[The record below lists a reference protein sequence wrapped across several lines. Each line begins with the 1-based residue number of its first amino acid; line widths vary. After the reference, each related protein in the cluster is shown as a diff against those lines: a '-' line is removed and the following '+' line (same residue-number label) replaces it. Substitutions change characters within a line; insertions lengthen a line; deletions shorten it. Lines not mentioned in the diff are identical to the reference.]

1 MENVEQNLAGALLA
15 TSVPKDLIDHYSDE
29 YSLMNILTAN
39 YSSSM
44 SATLLT
50 EVLEEHGVRRQFSAN
65 ESAFFDFAADGTS
78 SNRWGEDP
86 SSSGE
91 ASVRA
96 AMVALTP
103 GAHVFVTQRMPFVR
117 DVLRMFAP
125 DCTAPNIT
133 HHGIVHHV
141 PKSPDEPCI
150 VHFWRQGS
158 DPVPSVALCSFR
170 KFLNAE
176 SKGSAAGGGAGLDDD
191 TVRRRVRRFGVM
203 FYGVAPSSRLPGQA
217 PRSRLYQRRTLPP
230 AQIVANA
237 ESALRGGASGFSLG
251 NTCEHLAVQCTLGPA
266 HHASAQLESVF
277 KAVQSLRDGLHRS
290 GVGGRCSASDELASV
305 ARASLGSVRDVVAG
319 SAERVGLDPIRLLLR
334 TILDLLHVVGA
345 PEHDVAEGRSAVDSI
360 ALALRA
366 QAWHLALLMSP
377 KRLAGDALR
386 EGVRDRAAPL
396 ARDACA
402 LDFELGTWSQMRLWT
417 LPEVQDGARRQL
429 QMWCH
434 APAGILPGAT
444 RWTQEVC
451 ALSLPAS
458 SSTSE
463 KRGGGGGGGGAIDI
477 LAGDC
482 VRFNGVR
489 ARVEVERIVAVNKEA
504 DGDAGVASASSSA
517 AAPSAAAAAAAAP
530 CSFKIRVIVECEGG
544 VDTTRLSSETLCR
557 RLLEQQNASLRADL
571 CCHTNLAF
579 DAAHIERRR
588 AALDALW
595 RSAAPPEQ
603 GPLHAVLHPRD
614 IARAFVEEVGDG
626 DTVDESTETTPRG
639 ELAQSLLES
648 FVWRTAHAE
657 GALASRFT
665 LPVQLPAEEQLETCT
680 YEEPCGYDPSTGVVQ
695 ALVLSAVTL
704 RVKSVVDRDGEL
716 THRLVLGGGEE
727 EGKEAEGGTI
737 GSTTGSSAAAP
748 ARTPLIILDGWRC
761 DPTQIKFTA
770 RGGLK
775 TVTRLLKRVAP
786 KNPINDKVRRVTATK
801 IESALRKVDRMLRPQ
816 LLKAIG
822 AANGVAAASGL
833 WRRLAEPFVV
843 AAPEVVVGEKQEE
856 AVTLR
861 LLPRALDL
869 VGANSGLSERAED
882 ADAARMLLG
891 AEEGG
896 ALGTDRDPLRVRV
909 RTAVGGALS
918 KTTKLSGA
926 RRAVLANQVAKSTVT
941 EVRGYSLDTM
951 QRAYSLTCSLIELA
965 ERSLEDV
972 KRAWSTRQTTAELE
986 ALRKSVE
993 TEAAVRTRLEAE
1005 ASQLQRELREETV
1018 ARREETEARRQCEEE
1033 TAAAQLRHAG
1043 ELLAKDRAADE
1054 RCRAM
1059 SDAFARQNLA
1069 LRKEHNATL
1078 EKMQRS

>member
-176 SKGSAAGGGAGLDDD
+176 SKSSAAGGGARLDDD

-230 AQIVANA
+230 VQIVANA

-377 KRLAGDALR
+377 KRLSALELPLASR
-386 EGVRDRAAPL
+386 RAANAASERPN
-396 ARDACA
+396 
-402 LDFELGTWSQMRLWT
+402 
-417 LPEVQDGARRQL
+417 
-429 QMWCH
+429 
-434 APAGILPGAT
+434 APGSLVPAIKT
-444 RWTQEVC
+444 S
-451 ALSLPAS
+451 ALSRFSSVSSTPAAASSKSLKRIARKKS
-458 SSTSE
+458 SST
-463 KRGGGGGGGGAIDI
+463 
-477 LAGDC
+477 
-482 VRFNGVR
+482 
-489 ARVEVERIVAVNKEA
+489 
-504 DGDAGVASASSSA
+504 
-517 AAPSAAAAAAAAP
+517 
-530 CSFKIRVIVECEGG
+530 
-544 VDTTRLSSETLCR
+544 
-557 RLLEQQNASLRADL
+557 
-571 CCHTNLAF
+571 
-579 DAAHIERRR
+579 
-588 AALDALW
+588 
-595 RSAAPPEQ
+595 
-603 GPLHAVLHPRD
+603 
-614 IARAFVEEVGDG
+614 
-626 DTVDESTETTPRG
+626 
-639 ELAQSLLES
+639 
-648 FVWRTAHAE
+648 
-657 GALASRFT
+657 
-665 LPVQLPAEEQLETCT
+665 
-680 YEEPCGYDPSTGVVQ
+680 
-695 ALVLSAVTL
+695 
-704 RVKSVVDRDGEL
+704 
-716 THRLVLGGGEE
+716 
-727 EGKEAEGGTI
+727 
-737 GSTTGSSAAAP
+737 
-748 ARTPLIILDGWRC
+748 
-761 DPTQIKFTA
+761 
-770 RGGLK
+770 
-775 TVTRLLKRVAP
+775 
-786 KNPINDKVRRVTATK
+786 
-801 IESALRKVDRMLRPQ
+801 M
-816 LLKAIG
+816 
-822 AANGVAAASGL
+822 
-833 WRRLAEPFVV
+833 
-843 AAPEVVVGEKQEE
+843 
-856 AVTLR
+856 
-861 LLPRALDL
+861 LPRA
-869 VGANSGLSERAED
+869 
-882 ADAARMLLG
+882 M
-891 AEEGG
+891 
-896 ALGTDRDPLRVRV
+896 
-909 RTAVGGALS
+909 
-918 KTTKLSGA
+918 
-926 RRAVLANQVAKSTVT
+926 
-941 EVRGYSLDTM
+941 
-951 QRAYSLTCSLIELA
+951 
-965 ERSLEDV
+965 
-972 KRAWSTRQTTAELE
+972 
-986 ALRKSVE
+986 
-993 TEAAVRTRLEAE
+993 
-1005 ASQLQRELREETV
+1005 REM
-1018 ARREETEARRQCEEE
+1018 
-1033 TAAAQLRHAG
+1033 
-1043 ELLAKDRAADE
+1043 KYP
-1054 RCRAM
+1054 RAM
-1059 SDAFARQNLA
+1059 SPFARMHPYITLFQSSPESTWMTANSECPSESKFVRGRYQSGLYKSPASAELSCASYITITSESEMA
-1069 LRKEHNATL
+1069 LLVSASK
-1078 EKMQRS
+1078 